1 MLTTGSINTL
11 STAWAD
17 RTKAEGRDA
26 DNGEYKFDHP
36 FFQAAGMF
44 VGELTCLAAFY
55 IRLAQLRGKK
65 DEDGEDV
72 LDEAEKPENQKWS
85 PTIFMI
91 PAACDMTGTSLMYVG
106 LTMTSASI
114 FQMLRGSVVIF
125 TGILSVV
132 FLKRKLQRFHWFSM
146 FLVLIGVAV
155 VGLATLIV
163 GGDDST
169 TTVSQ
174 AVKFDH
180 LSDYGAV
187 KGNYERGYVESIGA
201 CTVPCASDSDYIDG
215 VSIDSTFKSSQ
226 STVTF
231 KTKLD
236 GVDHKDLYT
245 SGCSASSNCTAS
257 TLSSMISNYTG
268 TAVTSTSLK
277 KATTSSDEKDAG
289 TQMLGNGI
297 IIIAQIVTAIQMVIE
312 EKFVGGQNVPALQAV
327 GWEGCWGLCFISVVL
342 VAMYFIPDD
351 SHKTGKFEDSYDAM
365 TQISN
370 SWKIALATC
379 GNVMSIAFFNFF
391 GISVTKAMS
400 AAHRMV
406 IDSVRTL

>member
-1 MLTTGSINTL
+1 MG
-11 STAWAD
+11 
-17 RTKAEGRDA
+17 
-26 DNGEYKFDHP
+26 
-36 FFQAAGMF
+36 
-44 VGELTCLAAFY
+44 
-55 IRLAQLRGKK
+55 
-65 DEDGEDV
+65 
-72 LDEAEKPENQKWS
+72 
-85 PTIFMI
+85 
-91 PAACDMTGTSLMYVG
+91 
-106 LTMTSASI
+106 
-114 FQMLRGSVVIF
+114 
-125 TGILSVV
+125 
-132 FLKRKLQRFHWFSM
+132 
-146 FLVLIGVAV
+146 
-155 VGLATLIV
+155 
-163 GGDDST
+163 
-169 TTVSQ
+169 
-174 AVKFDH
+174 
-180 LSDYGAV
+180 
-187 KGNYERGYVESIGA
+187 
-201 CTVPCASDSDYIDG
+201 
-215 VSIDSTFKSSQ
+215 
-226 STVTF
+226 
-231 KTKLD
+231 
-236 GVDHKDLYT
+236 
-245 SGCSASSNCTAS
+245 

-268 TAVTSTSLK
+268 TTVTSTSLK

-406 IDSVRTL
+406 IDSVRTFVIWGCSLALGWEKFAPLQLVGFAVLLAGTVYYQEIFKLPGGDEFWGYTCEADDLAGILQDDDNECGLKSPIGGGKHSKSFTTVDDAKRGSVLSASSKLTGDQRSSHIGSFTGS